1 MIWERM
7 TRNRKYG
14 IVTIISLTVCR
25 EDDSKDNHK
34 DLTLLLINGNKL
46 NEITVLANLC
56 ALKHSLMEQAKIQ
69 EFLNV

>member
-25 EDDSKDNHK
+25 EDDSKDNLK
-34 DLTLLLINGNKL
+34 DLTLLLINGN
-46 NEITVLANLC
+46 
-56 ALKHSLMEQAKIQ
+56 
-69 EFLNV
+69 

>member
-34 DLTLLLINGNKL
+34 DLTLLLINGNNCPCQFVCIK
-46 NEITVLANLC
+46 TFFDGA
-56 ALKHSLMEQAKIQ
+56 S
-69 EFLNV
+69 